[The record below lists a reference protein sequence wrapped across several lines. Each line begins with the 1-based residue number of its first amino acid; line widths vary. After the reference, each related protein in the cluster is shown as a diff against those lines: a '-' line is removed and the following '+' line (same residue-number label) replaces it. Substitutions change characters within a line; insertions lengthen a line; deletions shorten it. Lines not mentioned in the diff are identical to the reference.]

1 LDFFRENSER
11 SRVVCYEEIIGNNS
25 KQLSQLFDWLGFAL
39 SDEQRDIIETT
50 KPSYKGRPQPAKL
63 THDEVSSIN
72 KITQEI
78 RNELGYS

>member
-25 KQLSQLFDWLGFAL
+25 KQLSQLFDWLGFSL
-39 SDEQRDIIETT
+39 SDRQRDIIEIT

-63 THDEVSSIN
+63 THDEVDSIN

-78 RNELGYS
+78 RNELSYS